1 MIFQKLGV
9 LFYCSEQPIWKK
21 FTRKKK
27 SLFSALNSWSL
38 YGFLKFKFS
47 NFSIFTFINVSDLK
61 FCTRS
66 YSSCVYRMM
75 RFKGLNGKVC
85 KMMTSYFRTIFWK
98 KFGKDRLPYVFRN
111 TLHMSVICLCL
122 AYSLKLGC
130 VTNFD
135 ILFLVIGFIC
145 LVNEIQFML
154 ISSRHFSKLSKASIH
169 LVIYMNKSIRWLNKY
184 KLNYCTVCFKCDF
197 FLFFFIFL
205 SG

>member
-75 RFKGLNGKVC
+75 RFKGLKWME
-85 KMMTSYFRTIFWK
+85 KFAKWWPHTYFRTLFWK
-98 KFGKDRLPYVFRN
+98 KFGKDQLPYVFRN

-169 LVIYMNKSIRWLNKY
+169 LVIYMNKFIRWLITNIQVE
-184 KLNYCTVCFKCDF
+184 LLYCVF
-197 FLFFFIFL
+197 
-205 SG
+205 